1 MLDIPYIPD
10 MDRLMNEYEDA
21 VGRRWC
27 DAMKDNPYVNFLQS
41 YGFLK
46 VENETI
52 CKDGK
57 YDLSDKTSRI
67 KYFSLFLQNW
77 EFSKSV
83 LMSVGDEG
91 SSLRDLTNSLIN
103 TILPDSLM
111 VIVSWLER
119 IKLLKY
125 EKDRYFIDAT
135 DYDFADSGESIYPLK
150 YNVPLNITEDKYSVY
165 EYLRKISRNQIDLA
179 PDFQRKLVWS
189 IEQKSRFIESALLQ
203 IPIPPFYMK
212 KMSDSRMV
220 IIDGLQ
226 RTFALREFINNEFAL
241 TGLNA
246 LSDLNGKT
254 FSDLEKEDGGMAARI
269 EDKQLFFYVL
279 ATDVPMAAV
288 YDIFNRIN
296 TGGTQLERQEIRHC
310 VFIGNATSMLKEIA
324 ESKDFKDSI
333 DKGISDNRMKAR
345 EAILRCL
352 AFTLMGIDEYKG
364 SIDDILERT
373 MKKLNTMSHV
383 EIDDIKNETLK
394 VFRTTQ
400 ALFREKNFRIP
411 TDWGRGRINVAA
423 METVF
428 NCFWKRSVDI
438 GKEKD
443 WLNRQMYQLVRD
455 KKFLDSFQKST
466 SSKSGVFTR
475 FKIAHQYLDSHD

>member
-1 MLDIPYIPD
+1 MIDLPYIPD
-10 MDRLMNEYEDA
+10 LNRLMNEYDNA
-21 VGRRWC
+21 LGSQWC
-27 DAMKDNPYVNFLQS
+27 VAMKDNPYVCFLQS

-46 VENETI
+46 VENDI
-52 CKDGK
+52 VCKSGK
-57 YDLSDKTSRI
+57 YDLSDKASRF
-67 KYFSLFLQNW
+67 KYFSKFLQNW
-77 EFSKSV
+77 EFSKNV
-83 LMSVGDEG
+83 LTSVGNDG
-91 SSLRDLTNSLIN
+91 ASLTDLSDRLANLIS
-103 TILPDSLM
+103 PDSLR

-119 IKLLKY
+119 IKLLRY
-125 EKDRYFIDAT
+125 QKDRYFIDSS
-135 DYDFADSGESIYPLK
+135 DFDIVDSGESIYPLK
-150 YNVPLNITEDKYSVY
+150 YNIPLNISEDKFSVY
-165 EYLRKISRNQIDLA
+165 EYLRKISRNQIDLV

-189 IEQKSRFIESALLQ
+189 VEQKSRFIESALLQ

-212 KMSDSRMV
+212 KMSDTRMV

-226 RTFALREFINNEFAL
+226 RTFALREFINNKFPL

-246 LSDLNGKT
+246 LADLNGKT

-310 VFIGNATSMLKEIA
+310 VFIGNATTLLKEIA
-324 ESKDFKDSI
+324 ESKDFIDSI

-352 AFTLMGIDEYKG
+352 AFTLLGIDEYKG

-373 MKKLNTMSHV
+373 MKKLNTMSRV
-383 EIDDIKNETLK
+383 EIDDIKEETLTA
-394 VFRTTQ
+394 FRTTL
-400 ALFREKNFRIP
+400 ALFGEKNFRIP
-411 TDWGRGRINVAA
+411 TDWGRGRINVAV

-428 NCFWKRSVDI
+428 NCFWKRRVDV
-438 GKEKD
+438 GKEKTGSAAK
-443 WLNRQMYQLVRD
+443 WTNWQETNIFSTVFRNLQVPNR
-455 KKFLDSFQKST
+455 
-466 SSKSGVFTR
+466 
-475 FKIAHQYLDSHD
+475 A